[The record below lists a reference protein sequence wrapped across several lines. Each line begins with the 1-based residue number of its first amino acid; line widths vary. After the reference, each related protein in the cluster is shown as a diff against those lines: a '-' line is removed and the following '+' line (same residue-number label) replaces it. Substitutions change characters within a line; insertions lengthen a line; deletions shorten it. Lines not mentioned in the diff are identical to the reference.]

1 DTASAARCAGNRHV
15 AIRSNVRTIVE
26 ENASSSARDGV
37 AALASDRY
45 ALVAIDADVAV
56 IRRRVGNVA
65 AETDT
70 GSAAAAGGRTARA
83 DDRDR
88 IPRMDPWN
96 RRVPLAR
103 HVGPDERI
111 GDTGDRRDRHA

>member
-1 DTASAARCAGNRHV
+1 MRAAIGRAAGDDYARG
-15 AIRSNVRTIVE
+15 A
-26 ENASSSARDGV
+26 ARDGV
-37 AALASDRY
+37 AALAIDRY

-88 IPRMDPWN
+88 IPRMDPSPW
-96 RRVPLAR
+96 L
-103 HVGPDERI
+103 
-111 GDTGDRRDRHA
+111 RDGQTDFTAEAGSA